1 MWAGFD
7 YHTCSMISRHV
18 ILWLIPRYYGTF
30 HDITR
35 YSMILRYIPWHYDI
49 LIYSIYQDIFHDILI
64 YSIYQDIFHVITI
77 YSMISRYIP
86 HEFTKHISIPY
97 CLLVSLSSLIPFSI
111 ASIQPVYFRNA
122 TSVVFKIF
130 FWLCSFR
137 SAAES
142 RNVSWYLEFLW
153 RWMLRL
159 FFYNMTPC
167 NLLDRTDVPEQPA
180 LCKAEYRV
188 LFCL

>member
-35 YSMILRYIPWHYDI
+35 YSMILRYIPWHY
-49 LIYSIYQDIFHDILI
+49 DILI